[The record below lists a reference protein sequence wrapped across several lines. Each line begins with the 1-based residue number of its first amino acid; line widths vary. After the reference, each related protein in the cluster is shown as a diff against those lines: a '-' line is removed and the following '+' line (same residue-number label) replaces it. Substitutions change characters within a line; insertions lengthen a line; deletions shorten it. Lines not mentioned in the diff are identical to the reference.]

1 MRRHNHLRAL
11 SALGLP
17 LENLAFPA
25 ILQCPRCGQH
35 TLQLFDDLGTDG
47 IWINCQGCSVHGDII
62 VFAAEL
68 WKLSLPNT
76 LSKFSDL
83 GLIPNE
89 TANSAA
95 AEYERYLRRK
105 IAAENFLYD
114 AESQVWNHG
123 DDVVA
128 CRLRE
133 LGVRSET
140 EQCANIVGVAHHDQ
154 VATLCAALGR
164 PRPNKLRDDGPSLV
178 FPFYDLPGRLTGF
191 LLLQYNSAYE
201 AKHNYISLSGLKKR
215 RPEAGY
221 YLLKTAWLSK
231 HPQFK
236 NTQFVVDDV
245 LWALKAQC
253 NALGRN
259 QGWLPVLAGYTG
271 PEAESY
277 GASWQAFTPTTRIF
291 YSHSPTPE
299 LISRAC
305 NSRGYVATNVTS
317 RGGIY
322 PRLTGMRKNAQTW
335 QQALKTTLND
345 ANEMNAEAFAK
356 RLTIPPDKL
365 NMFLDKVEKDFSA
378 GFKDRIVMVAN
389 APIDAPLTVQ
399 KKWFVTEREN
409 GWWNQIGRQLSNFRV
424 RIEKVLH
431 ADNGEKIYAGAV
443 IMDGVKY
450 EFSEPAKR
458 IERIG
463 LLTYADSVLAQN
475 GKLAIF
481 DNAWDKKAHLIAMQL
496 HSPELVSVATAYG
509 WDESAHVFRFSN
521 YEIDHAGAVKQT
533 HPWPDRPETKD
544 FQFPAPIAPLP
555 IHNLITSAHEN
566 SFVWAVAATIISN
579 LIAPIGRRE
588 FVATAL
594 LADGFDLS
602 LRVGEALGCEIK
614 RTNAFQKHVAGNFL
628 AGATRDISWP
638 TMCCSVFNDEVFG
651 QSAPRFFNQPILL
664 RMSRPAAAMAV
675 GYGWQR
681 IVTSTIKTAEN
692 VSPLRELLP
701 TYVQR
706 VLTQR
711 GQIFNRNENLSVAVL
726 KDMHGWLLETY
737 GSAFN
742 LPHAIGLIVDST
754 RAHEVLMAEINSAI
768 LAGKIAVLPQPR
780 NSRQSGDYILQK
792 KTHWWLN
799 QRAIDRYFYRARCIG
814 PNWSVIVSLLQKKG
828 VYTGEEVIHNM
839 AGINV
844 QADWCEMF
852 YSSPQL
858 AEKEIS

>member
-1 MRRHNHLRAL
+1 MRAL

-35 TLQLFDDLGTDG
+35 TLQLFDDLGADG
-47 IWINCQGCSVHGDII
+47 IWINCQGCSAHGDII
-62 VFAAEL
+62 IFAAEL

-89 TANSAA
+89 TANSAS
-95 AEYERYLRRK
+95 AEYARYLRRK
-105 IAAENFLYD
+105 TAAENFLYD

-123 DDVVA
+123 DDIIA

-140 EQCANIVGVAHHDQ
+140 EQCQNIVGVAHHDQ
-154 VATLCAALGR
+154 IATLCAALGR
-164 PRPNKLRDDGPSLV
+164 ARPNKLRDDGPSIV
-178 FPFYDLPGRLTGF
+178 FPFHDLPGRLTGF
-191 LLLQYNSAYE
+191 LLLQYNSVYE
-201 AKHNYISLSGLKKR
+201 AKHNYVSLSGLKKR
-215 RPEAGY
+215 KPEAGY
-221 YLLKTAWLSK
+221 YLLKSAWTAK

-236 NTQFVVDDV
+236 NTQFVVDDA

-253 NALGRN
+253 NALRN
-259 QGWLPVLAGYTG
+259 NHGWLPVLASYTG

-291 YSHSPTPE
+291 YSHGPTPE

-305 NSRGYVATNVTS
+305 NARGYVATQVTD
-317 RGGIY
+317 RGGTY

-335 QQALKTTLND
+335 QQALKTTLHD

-365 NMFLDKVEKDFSA
+365 NMFLDRVDKDFSP
-378 GFKDRIVMVAN
+378 GFKDRIMMVAN

-443 IMDGVKY
+443 MMDGVKY
-450 EFSEPAKR
+450 EFSELARR
-458 IERIG
+458 IERMG
-463 LLTYADSVLAQN
+463 LLTYADSVLAQH

-496 HSPELVSVATAYG
+496 HSPELVSIATTYG
-509 WDESAHVFRFSN
+509 WDETAHVFRFSG
-521 YEIDHAGAVKQT
+521 YEIDHTGAIKQT
-533 HPWPDRPETKD
+533 HPWPDRPKEKD
-544 FQFPAPIAPLP
+544 FPVPAPIAPLP
-555 IHNLITSAHEN
+555 IHSLITPAHEN
-566 SFVWAVAATIISN
+566 SFVWAVAAA
-579 LIAPIGRRE
+579 LIANLLARIGRRDY
-588 FVATAL
+588 VATAL
-594 LADGFDLS
+594 HADGFDLAIKI
-602 LRVGEALGCEIK
+602 GEALGCDIK

-628 AGATRDISWP
+628 AKITQDIFWP
-638 TMCCSVFNDEVFG
+638 AVCCSVFNDEVFG
-651 QSAPRFFNQPILL
+651 QCAPRFFNQPLLL
-664 RMSRPAAAMAV
+664 RMSRPSAAVAV

-681 IVTSTIKTAEN
+681 ITGAATRPVDN
-692 VSPLRELLP
+692 VSPLRDLLP
-701 TYVQR
+701 AYIQR
-706 VLTQR
+706 ILMQR
-711 GQIFNRNENLSVAVL
+711 GQIFNRSDSFTGTVL
-726 KDMHGWLLETY
+726 KDLHDWLLETY
-737 GSAFN
+737 GSSFN
-742 LPHAIGLIVDST
+742 LAHASDLIVNES
-754 RAHEVLMAEINSAI
+754 RAHEVLMTEINNAI
-768 LAGKIAVLPQPR
+768 FGGKIAALPQPR

-792 KTHWWLN
+792 KEHWWLN
-799 QRAIDRYFYRARCIG
+799 QRAIDRYFYRARCVG
-814 PNWSVIVSLLQKKG
+814 PNWSAVVGLLQQEG
-828 VYTGEEVIHNM
+828 VYAGEEVIHNM

-844 QADWCEMF
+844 QADWCELF
-852 YSSPQL
+852 YSSPAL
-858 AEKEIS
+858 SSKKEIG